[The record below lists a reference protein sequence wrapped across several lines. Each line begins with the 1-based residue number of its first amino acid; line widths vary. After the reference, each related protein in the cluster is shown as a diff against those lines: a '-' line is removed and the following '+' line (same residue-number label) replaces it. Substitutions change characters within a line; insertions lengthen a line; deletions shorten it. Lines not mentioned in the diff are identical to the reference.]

1 MERSTENTFGDQPLQ
16 NTILC
21 LACMKENNGAA
32 TFCRFCNHALS
43 LTNNPDHLQ
52 KIAMEGAVYAK
63 AVEVKPNIVVVVGVW
78 LLFFP
83 ILIVSLPSAISVIFE
98 DGGGTLSFVI
108 FWILIIITIFSGTM
122 LYKVTR
128 NYYNARKAN

>member
-1 MERSTENTFGDQPLQ
+1 MEHSTENTFGDQPLQ

-98 DGGGTLSFVI
+98 DGGGTPSFVI

-128 NYYNARKAN
+128 NYYNARNAN

>member
-1 MERSTENTFGDQPLQ
+1 MEHSTENTFGDQPLQ

-83 ILIVSLPSAISVIFE
+83 ILIVSLPSAISMMLE
-98 DGGGTLSFVI
+98 GGGGSASFVM
-108 FWILIIITIFSGTM
+108 FWLLIITAVFSGAM

-128 NYYNARKAN
+128 NYFNGRKTN

>member
-1 MERSTENTFGDQPLQ
+1 MENSTENTIGGQSHQ

-98 DGGGTLSFVI
+98 DGGGTPSFVI

-128 NYYNARKAN
+128 NYYNARNAN

>member
-1 MERSTENTFGDQPLQ
+1 
-16 NTILC
+16 
-21 LACMKENNGAA
+21 
-32 TFCRFCNHALS
+32 
-43 LTNNPDHLQ
+43 
-52 KIAMEGAVYAK
+52 MEGAVYAK

-98 DGGGTLSFVI
+98 DGGGTPSFVI

>member
-1 MERSTENTFGDQPLQ
+1 MEHSTENTFGDQPLQ

-98 DGGGTLSFVI
+98 DGGGTPSFVI
-108 FWILIIITIFSGTM
+108 FWILIIITIFNGTM

>member
-1 MERSTENTFGDQPLQ
+1 MENLTENIIGDQPYQ

-21 LACMKENNGAA
+21 VACMKENNGAV
-32 TFCRFCNHALS
+32 TFCRFCNAALS
-43 LTNNPDHLQ
+43 LTDNPDHLQ

-63 AVEVKPNIVVVVGVW
+63 AVEVKPNIVVLVGVW

-83 ILIVSLPSAISVIFE
+83 ILIVSLPSAISVMFE
-98 DGGGTLSFVI
+98 GGGGMPSFVI

>member
-1 MERSTENTFGDQPLQ
+1 MEHSTKNTFGDQPLQ

-98 DGGGTLSFVI
+98 DGGGTPSFVI

>member
-1 MERSTENTFGDQPLQ
+1 MENFTEKQIGDQSRQ

-21 LACMKENNGAA
+21 LSCMKENNSAA
-32 TFCRFCNHALS
+32 TFCRFCNAPLG
-43 LTNNPDHLQ
+43 LADNPDHLQ

-63 AVEVKPNIVVVVGVW
+63 AVEVKPNIVILVGVW

-83 ILIVSLPSAISVIFE
+83 ILIVSLPSAISVMRE
-98 DGGGTLSFVI
+98 GGGGTSSFVI
-108 FWILIIITIFSGTM
+108 FWILIITAVFSGTM

-128 NYYNARKAN
+128 NYFNGRKPN